1 MFVLLLMSLFQ
12 CKLDFNTINWHRT
25 STATLSAFLS
35 IWTPSA
41 PMVVFACE
49 TLEGLHRL
57 ENVTSASD
65 DKVLKNKCESFN
77 SLGDNAILMRP
88 VHLCLK

>member
-12 CKLDFNTINWHRT
+12 CKLDFNTISWHHT

-41 PMVVFACE
+41 SIVVFVCE
-49 TLEGLHRL
+49 TLDWLHRL

-77 SLGDNAILMRP
+77 ILGDDAILMHP
-88 VHLCLK
+88 VHLHLK